1 MSSQP
6 MIFVAD
12 RESNQYITVFDGETL
27 HLLENVSG
35 KVARTALEAIKNGQT
50 VAAAL
55 GDKAMA
61 IPASDITRVRTAE
74 HDDFVQVRYSK
85 AGAEKHYVVAMPGI
99 NEQLA
104 LVRAIGATIPGAV
117 EVRGPIP
124 VLQALIGPGFATL
137 VVVGATTVFLML
149 AKEVASGAEIDTSG
163 RRGGMKL
170 MIAKVLDTIGS
181 GGVIGIGV
189 LALAITLFW
198 GYQRMKSP
206 PMLTTFERSA

>member
-1 MSSQP
+1 
-6 MIFVAD
+6 
-12 RESNQYITVFDGETL
+12 
-27 HLLENVSG
+27 
-35 KVARTALEAIKNGQT
+35 
-50 VAAAL
+50 
-55 GDKAMA
+55 
-61 IPASDITRVRTAE
+61 
-74 HDDFVQVRYSK
+74 
-85 AGAEKHYVVAMPGI
+85 MPGHD
-99 NEQLA
+99 EQLA
-104 LVRAIGATIPGAV
+104 LVRAIGATMAGAE
-117 EVRGPIP
+117 EVRGPVP

-149 AKEVASGAEIDTSG
+149 AREVASGEEIDTSG

-198 GYQRMKSP
+198 GYQRVKSP